1 MGAVLNTGRNIYIH
15 VTDGDGW
22 TVSHCAEGVDPY
34 SSSQREIYIR
44 QHCIESTDEPDNL
57 HEGELARMIGVDLKG
72 IEDLRAAEI
81 FTEHLVRI
89 EDALRGDDADLKR
102 LVKLYGIAADAR
114 KNIART
120 LARSPRWDDAQL
132 AIFER
137 IRSSFREVSVND
149 ADAVASKKALL
160 WKFANISD
168 RTDFPDGYRPAVKN
182 LQMEYA
188 DNSEMVEICG
198 SYECRKLYE
207 RLSHEDRMAALIYPP
222 GAVPSRHRSIWD
234 AAVTAGIG
242 AGVVVPQGR
251 RSPEPGI
258 RLEAAWWPIDEA
270 GIEASAEVYL
280 DHGVETD
287 RFVWRPSIVTDKAD
301 RGVVIA
307 PSLTARI
314 APCGRGLSFDIGAE
328 YRYSTQATVKYLAT
342 PGQKSSVQSYEE
354 RTDTRMVPKAGI
366 TVTPLPFMAWKVHVS
381 QEGDIQS
388 YLMLVRGF

>member
-1 MGAVLNTGRNIYIH
+1 MGVVLNTGRNIYIH

-34 SSSQREIYIR
+34 SSSQREMYIR
-44 QHCIESTDEPDNL
+44 QHCIEATDEPDNL

-89 EDALRGDDADLKR
+89 EGALKGDDADLKR
-102 LVKLYGIAADAR
+102 LVKLYRIAADAR

-132 AIFER
+132 GIFRR
-137 IRSSFREVSVND
+137 IRSSFRGVSAND
-149 ADAVASKKALL
+149 ADAVAAKKAVL
-160 WKFANISD
+160 WEFAEISD
-168 RTDFPDGYRPAVKN
+168 GTDFPDGYRPAVKN

-188 DNSEMVEICG
+188 DNFEMAKIC
-198 SYECRKLYE
+198 STYECRKLYE
-207 RLSHEDRMAALIYPP
+207 RLADEDRKASLMYPP
-222 GAVPSRHRSIWD
+222 GAVPSRRRSIWD

-258 RLEAAWWPIDEA
+258 RIDAAWWPIDEV
-270 GIEASAEVYL
+270 GIEASVETYL
-280 DHGVETD
+280 SHGVETD

-301 RGVVIA
+301 RGVVVA

-354 RTDTRMVPKAGI
+354 RIAGRTVPKAGI
-366 TVTPLPFMAWKVHVS
+366 TVTPLPFLAWKAHVS
-381 QEGDIQS
+381 YEGDIQS